1 MRTITALFVGLGSIG
16 TRHLKN
22 LTNLCADRGWT
33 LQADALRSDLSRPL
47 RDGVAALLHA
57 QYTDLADAPAH
68 YDMVFITNP
77 TSLHADALTRVRGR
91 GGALFIEKPIFSADQ
106 TGLDLADCLPAGQKA
121 YVAAPMRW
129 CGVML
134 ALKDRLP
141 GLHPYCAR
149 VICSSYLPD
158 WRPGVD
164 YRTVYSAHKAM
175 GGGVTIDLIHEW
187 DYLVELFGVPEK
199 LYNFKGTYSD
209 LEIDS
214 DDLSVYI
221 ARYPTLLAEV
231 HLDYFGRGYRRS
243 IELFCHDGSYLAD
256 FGAGT
261 LTLPDGTGF
270 DFCREV
276 RRTSGVPILFLTASD
291 EEMDIITGLDLGGDD
306 YITKPFKLGVLLSRV
321 HALLRRAGGFGAQQ
335 ATELCSGGIRVDLLA
350 GRAEKNGVP
359 LELTAAE
366 YKLLCLFLRSPGQVL
381 TKETILNA
389 LWDCEGN
396 YVDTNTLTVYIR
408 RLRLKVEDDPGS
420 PQRLVTVRGMGYR
433 WNGDV

>member
-1 MRTITALFVGLGSIG
+1 MCIR
-16 TRHLKN
+16 
-22 LTNLCADRGWT
+22 DR
-33 LQADALRSDLSRPL
+33 
-47 RDGVAALLHA
+47 
-57 QYTDLADAPAH
+57 
-68 YDMVFITNP
+68 
-77 TSLHADALTRVRGR
+77 
-91 GGALFIEKPIFSADQ
+91 
-106 TGLDLADCLPAGQKA
+106 QKA

-187 DYLVELFGVPEK
+187 DYLVELFGVPEQ

-261 LTLPDGTGF
+261 LTLPDGTVQHYEE
-270 DFCREV
+270 DVNRRYEREMEYFV
-276 RRTSGVPILFLTASD
+276 DYALTGSGESCNPPALALNVLKLT
-291 EEMDIITGLDLGGDD
+291 LGEN
-306 YITKPFKLGVLLSRV
+306 V
-321 HALLRRAGGFGAQQ
+321 Q
-335 ATELCSGGIRVDLLA
+335 
-350 GRAEKNGVP
+350 
-359 LELTAAE
+359 
-366 YKLLCLFLRSPGQVL
+366 
-381 TKETILNA
+381 
-389 LWDCEGN
+389 
-396 YVDTNTLTVYIR
+396 
-408 RLRLKVEDDPGS
+408 
-420 PQRLVTVRGMGYR
+420 
-433 WNGDV
+433 

>member
-1 MRTITALFVGLGSIG
+1 MSQTLTITAEQVLASAERIREDIVRDRRMLHAAPEVGTDLPNTVACVKKRLLEMGYQPRELAGGVVAEITG
-16 TRHLKN
+16 TATGRCL
-22 LTNLCADRGWT
+22 LLRADM
-33 LQADALRSDLSRPL
+33 DALR
-47 RDGVAALLHA
+47 V
-57 QYTDLADAPAH
+57 T
-68 YDMVFITNP
+68 
-77 TSLHADALTRVRGR
+77 
-91 GGALFIEKPIFSADQ
+91 EQ

-261 LTLPDGTGF
+261 LTLPDGTVQHYEE
-270 DFCREV
+270 DVNRRYEREMEYFV
-276 RRTSGVPILFLTASD
+276 DYALTGSGESCNPPALALNVLKLT
-291 EEMDIITGLDLGGDD
+291 LGEN
-306 YITKPFKLGVLLSRV
+306 V
-321 HALLRRAGGFGAQQ
+321 Q
-335 ATELCSGGIRVDLLA
+335 
-350 GRAEKNGVP
+350 
-359 LELTAAE
+359 
-366 YKLLCLFLRSPGQVL
+366 
-381 TKETILNA
+381 
-389 LWDCEGN
+389 
-396 YVDTNTLTVYIR
+396 
-408 RLRLKVEDDPGS
+408 
-420 PQRLVTVRGMGYR
+420 
-433 WNGDV
+433 